1 MEHKNL
7 KIMAATNWTIIRK
20 NKESE
25 KIHMTH
31 LMSKWVYKTALGIAQ
46 ESTDNEKFDLICVIE
61 TNKIITR
68 DDEEEKIQ
76 NNI

>member
-1 MEHKNL
+1 MKQKNL

-20 NKESE
+20 HKESG
-25 KIHMTH
+25 KILMTQ
-31 LMSKWVYKTALGIAQ
+31 LTSKWVYKTALGIAQ

-68 DDEEEKIQ
+68 DDEEEKKQ
-76 NNI
+76 NDI

>member
-1 MEHKNL
+1 
-7 KIMAATNWTIIRK
+7 MAATNWTIIRK
-20 NKESE
+20 HKESG

-46 ESTDNEKFDLICVIE
+46 ESTDNEEFDLICVIE

-68 DDEEEKIQ
+68 NDEEKEKKSDI
-76 NNI
+76 